1 MNASDVYL
9 AIDLGASS
17 GRVLAGMLDHGRV
30 VLEEVHRFPNGPVAV
45 GNRLAWNLLG
55 LWQQI
60 EQGLTLAAQ
69 KFGDRIVSVGADTW
83 GVDYVLLDRNQDL
96 VGPAF
101 CYRDTRTVGILEKA
115 WQRMP
120 REAMFRETGLQFME
134 FNSAFQLHA
143 MRLENS
149 PLLDVA
155 DRFLMIPDFLH
166 WMLCGVAA
174 NEATNASTTQLI
186 RPGDGSW
193 SQAMMEA
200 LEIPPHLFE
209 KTIQPGT
216 VLGEIRSDLAN
227 RTGLP
232 KQVQVTVPATH
243 DTGSA
248 VLAVPASQFAPQ
260 QPDWCYI
267 SSGTWSLMGAELPR
281 PLLTDAC
288 MARNFT
294 NEGGALGSVRLLKNI
309 SGLWPIQQCRAI
321 WQRQGKDLPW
331 KTMVQLA
338 ESALPLQSLFNP
350 DDARF
355 VAPANMVEEIQS
367 YYRSTGQEVLEDPG
381 AIARSCLESLALR
394 YRVCLGWLEELLGNR
409 LDVIHIVGG
418 GVQNHLLCQ
427 MTADACN
434 RTVVAGPIEATAIG
448 NVMMQAVGRGQLASI
463 PEARRLLRQSAE
475 VVEYHPRQA
484 AAWNEAAARSF

>member
-174 NEATNASTTQLI
+174 NEATNSSTTQLI
-186 RPGDGSW
+186 RPSDGSW
-193 SQAMMEA
+193 SQAMMAA

-216 VLGEIRSDLAN
+216 VLGQIRHDLAD

-232 KQVQVTVPATH
+232 KKVQVTVPATH

-288 MARNFT
+288 TARNFT

-309 SGLWPIQQCRAI
+309 SGSGSVRA
-321 WQRQGKDLPW
+321 
-331 KTMVQLA
+331 KT
-338 ESALPLQSLFNP
+338 
-350 DDARF
+350 
-355 VAPANMVEEIQS
+355 
-367 YYRSTGQEVLEDPG
+367 
-381 AIARSCLESLALR
+381 
-394 YRVCLGWLEELLGNR
+394 CLGRPWSNWPNR
-409 LDVIHIVGG
+409 R
-418 GVQNHLLCQ
+418 CPSK
-427 MTADACN
+427 AS
-434 RTVVAGPIEATAIG
+434 
-448 NVMMQAVGRGQLASI
+448 SI
-463 PEARRLLRQSAE
+463 PMTPAS
-475 VVEYHPRQA
+475 
-484 AAWNEAAARSF
+484 